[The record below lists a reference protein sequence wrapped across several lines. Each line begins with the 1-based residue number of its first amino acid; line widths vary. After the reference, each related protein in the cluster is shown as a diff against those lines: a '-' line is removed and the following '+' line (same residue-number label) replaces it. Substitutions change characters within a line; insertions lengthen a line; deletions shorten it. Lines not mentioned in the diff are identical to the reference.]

1 MMLTLLI
8 SFFLILELNL
18 GLELIANCKEEPIA
32 SEITKS
38 QHNQTFQVTFAGKF
52 ASEQIT
58 ISNARRFFVFFF
70 CIFLFEFFKVER
82 KEFLASTARCVKQ
95 TKKLFATF
103 SRSGLACSYVRYRI
117 T

>member
-1 MMLTLLI
+1 MLTLLI

-32 SEITKS
+32 SENTKS

-58 ISNARRFFVFFF
+58 ISNARRFFVFFLF
-70 CIFLFEFFKVER
+70 CIFCLI
-82 KEFLASTARCVKQ
+82 FLKLSVKN
-95 TKKLFATF
+95 F
-103 SRSGLACSYVRYRI
+103 
-117 T
+117 